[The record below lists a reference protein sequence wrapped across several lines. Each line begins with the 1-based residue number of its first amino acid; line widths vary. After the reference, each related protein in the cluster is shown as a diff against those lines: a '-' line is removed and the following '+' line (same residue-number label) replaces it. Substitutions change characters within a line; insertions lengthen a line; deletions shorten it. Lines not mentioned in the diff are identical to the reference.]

1 MLADRIELQAAYLR
15 AWNDHDPAAVAS
27 FFTADALYVDHGAGQ
42 TASGREEIL
51 RHVETV
57 LTAFPDLE
65 FELLKSTH
73 GPDFSCGEWRATM
86 THLGDFDGL
95 AATGRRL
102 ESSGVDVATLNGD
115 DRLTRVTSYYDG
127 AALMRQLGL
136 LPGRGSRT
144 ERLLLRAASLLPSRP

>member
-1 MLADRIELQAAYLR
+1 MANRVELQDAYLR
-15 AWNDHDPAAVAS
+15 AWNEHDPEAVAA
-27 FFTADALYVDHGAGQ
+27 FFTDDAVYADHGAG
-42 TASGREEIL
+42 TEAVGREEIH

-73 GPDFSCGEWRATM
+73 GPDFTCGEWRATM

-102 ESSGVDVATLNGD
+102 ESSGVDVATINGD

-144 ERLLLRAASLLPSRP
+144 ERLLLRAASLLPNRP